1 MGIIPLQVKK
11 RETGKKAAKILRNQK
26 FVPGIFYMKG
36 EEPVAIYSDPL
47 SLRPIVYT
55 HSTKIIALEIEGE
68 AKKHEA
74 VVKDV
79 TFDPVTDSITHF
91 DLMGIEQGKE
101 MTIEVPIVLKG
112 QSPGVRLGGLLQ
124 HIVRKVNVTC
134 LPKDLPE
141 SIDIDIS
148 NLGIGHS
155 ATLSQANVVNIEFDL
170 PKESVVCSVIP
181 PRVGGDTQDAKG

>member
-1 MGIIPLQVKK
+1 
-11 RETGKKAAKILRNQK
+11 
-26 FVPGIFYMKG
+26 MKG

-47 SLRPIVYT
+47 SLRPIIYT
-55 HSTKIIALEIEGE
+55 QATKIIALDIEGE

-101 MTIEVPIVLKG
+101 MTIEIPVVLKG
-112 QSPGVRLGGLLQ
+112 QSTGVRLGGLLQ

-141 SIDIDIS
+141 SIEIDIS

-155 ATLSQANVVNIEFDL
+155 ATLGQAFVANVVFDL
-170 PKESVVCSVIP
+170 PKESVICSVIP